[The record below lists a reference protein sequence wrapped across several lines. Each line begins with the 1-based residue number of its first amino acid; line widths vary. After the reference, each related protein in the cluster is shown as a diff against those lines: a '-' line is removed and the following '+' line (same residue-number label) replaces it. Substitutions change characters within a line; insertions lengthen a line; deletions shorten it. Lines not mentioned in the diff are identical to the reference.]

1 MLISGCAGTAIDVSS
16 GMCAQPRFAS
26 ERLICLERKLKSET
40 VQYSVGGALLGA
52 ALGAVVADM
61 NGEDKRNGALIG
73 AAAGGLAGY
82 WLNVQRQIQ
91 ANNASKSAQA
101 TELALLS
108 AEREKQMNAELLA
121 LRAELATVRRLKD
134 ADEKRIRLLQIQM
147 AAQNGASYSQ
157 ESRDGAAA
165 VGEGLGIDPP
175 DQSGFNSLIVGFNE
189 VTRGASGIT
198 RV

>member
-1 MLISGCAGTAIDVSS
+1 MLIPGCAGTVTDVST
-16 GMCAQPRFAS
+16 GMCAQPQLAS

-91 ANNASKSAQA
+91 ANHASKSAQA
-101 TELALLS
+101 KELALFS
-108 AEREKQMNAELLA
+108 AQRERQMNEELRA
-121 LRAELATVRRLKD
+121 LRAELAAVRRLKD

-147 AAQNGASYSQ
+147 AAQNGAIYSE
-157 ESRDGAAA
+157 ESRDGAVA
-165 VGEGLGIDPP
+165 VGKGLGIDPP
-175 DQSGFNSLIVGFNE
+175 DQSGHDVLIAGFND
-189 VTRGASGIT
+189 VARGASGIT